1 MEKNKNYRKK
11 GPIVIEFN
19 LSKAVI
25 ILIMIGVLISALTT
39 VKVIKTIQKV
49 KLENN
54 FGNEDVDL
62 IAENINN
69 AVYISVNSTT
79 ISLQENDNTKLNIRI
94 IYNGEEVLYK
104 DTTTEWVTQSED
116 GGTVEIAP
124 DGENLYIT
132 GKSVGT
138 VTLYAKV
145 TYNGEIIESNSVTIT
160 IKKELDPYY
169 QKVTIFK
176 YDAKAI
182 FDASDY
188 QQGTIFGGGT
198 PKDGQGIYFSE
209 NQKIPNYSETI
220 ELSDYNK
227 YNRNSPYDAYTGLVE
242 QELDEDGNIQ
252 FVKPEITSKP
262 IIGGSTTKVYDRD
275 PTRIFD
281 ENSTTAKQIYTNVGI
296 PFKSLGNGKYEFK
309 SSEMEVNFENGE
321 PKSNV
326 NLVMQSQKHSYS
338 GADGYKYQGFF
349 PFNYNDGER
358 AIYHFGMHA
367 EIPFYMTGDG
377 KANIGKNE
385 DIIFEFSGDDDIWI
399 FMDGQLVIDL
409 GGIHNE
415 ISADINFATG
425 EINVYKGK
433 KGESGVTIKSTEYL
447 TDKVGKDWNSDIDKQ
462 HKLDIFY
469 LERGAGSSNCTMS
482 FNLPMEVQRSS
493 VIVHHYIDGTDKKLA
508 EDTIIEG
515 NDGDLYKA
523 QPSTEIPPMYEVVEE
538 KFPQNAVGIIEA
550 STTKE
555 VIYYYKLKEE
565 SEIDKQGPLQINS
578 LTKEINYGINYKAA
592 IKDYIGNVKITI
604 VDNLPYEIDEE
615 KSNISNG
622 IYNKDNL
629 TITWTGTYKTTTD
642 TLTWDNPSSA
652 QNEDVEVLENGNI
665 LINKDISLVYLNL
678 PTENE
683 TIVRNTVSG
692 TLESQ
697 EGLTETVEDS
707 FETIIN
713 LTTNIT
719 VEKQWLGDLEENRPT
734 EIQVY
739 LTANGTKVETEQPLT
754 LNKENGWTDTFE
766 DLEIYDENNQE
777 IQYDVEEIEP
787 DGYFLSSK
795 ISNNIEDGIK
805 YTLTNFRYGELTL
818 TKVAQEDNNITLGG
832 TEFKLYKFVGST
844 PNNELIDKDNVTSD
858 WELVETYV
866 TQEDGIIR
874 LENLDKTFEY
884 RLVETKTV
892 EGRMLPKGQYKIEF
906 IYGNYDTTDTTIKN
920 IDGTLVRVTAVGN
933 PLALVITEDNRYL
946 IPNQKIFQMPSSG
959 SFGVNDFYK
968 IGISIIGIGFILILS
983 NKFIFQKIKFTRKK

>member
-1 MEKNKNYRKK
+1 MKRLNTRDKK
-11 GPIVIEFN
+11 GSIVIEFN

-25 ILIMIGVLISALTT
+25 ILIIIGILIFALTT
-39 VKVIKTIQKV
+39 VKVIKTMQKV
-49 KLENN
+49 KLEKN
-54 FGNEDVDL
+54 FANENMGL

-69 AVYISVNSTT
+69 AAYISVNSTT

-138 VTLYAKV
+138 ITLHAKV

-160 IKKELDPYY
+160 IKEELEPYY
-169 QKVTIFK
+169 QKVTFFK

-182 FDASDY
+182 FDASNY
-188 QQGTIFGGGT
+188 QAGTIFNPGT
-198 PKDGQGIYFSE
+198 PSDGQGIYFSE
-209 NQKIPNYSETI
+209 MQKIPNYSGNI
-220 ELSDYNK
+220 ELSSYNK
-227 YNRNSPYDAYTGLVE
+227 YDRSSPNDAYTGLVE
-242 QELDEDGNIQ
+242 QELDANGNIQ
-252 FVKPEITSKP
+252 FLKPEITTKP
-262 IIGGSTTKVYDRD
+262 PFGQSVTKIYDRD
-275 PTRIFD
+275 PTKIFD
-281 ENSTTAKQIYTNVGI
+281 EESLTGKTGVYTNVGI
-296 PFKSLGNGKYEFK
+296 PFKSLGNGMYEFK
-309 SSEMEVNFENGE
+309 SSEMEVNFANGV
-321 PKSNV
+321 PQSDSN
-326 NLVMQSQKHSYS
+326 LIIQEQKNTYN
-338 GADGYKYQGFF
+338 GTGGTFQGFF
-349 PFNYNDGER
+349 PFNYNDGES
-358 AIYHFGMHA
+358 AVYHFGMHA

-832 TEFKLYKFVGST
+832 TEFKLYKFVGNT

>member
-1 MEKNKNYRKK
+1 MKRKRDTK
-11 GPIVIEFN
+11 DPIVIEFN
-19 LSKAVI
+19 LSKTIIFFIVI
-25 ILIMIGVLISALTT
+25 GIIISAITT
-39 VKVIKTIQKV
+39 ANVIKTIQQV
-49 KLENN
+49 KMNN
-54 FGNEDVDL
+54 NLANEDVD
-62 IAENINN
+62 IVTENINN
-69 AVYISVNSTT
+69 VAYISINSEI

-94 IYNGEEVLYK
+94 VYEGEEVLYK
-104 DTTTEWVTQSED
+104 DTTTEWVTESQD
-116 GGTVEIAP
+116 GGSIEIIEEE
-124 DGENLYIT
+124 DYLYIT

-138 VTLYAKV
+138 VTLYAKIN
-145 TYNGEIIESNSVTIT
+145 YNEEIIQSNSVTIE
-160 IKKELDPYY
+160 IKQKLDPYY
-169 QKVTIFK
+169 QKVTFFRYNSPEI
-176 YDAKAI
+176 YNNTTYYTDDRQA
-182 FDASDY
+182 
-188 QQGTIFGGGT
+188 
-198 PKDGQGIYFSE
+198 IYFTDGSAHIDGIT
-209 NQKIPNYSETI
+209 N
-220 ELSDYNK
+220 ELVLNR
-227 YNRNSPYDAYTGLVE
+227 YNRWVRGESKEAYTGLVE
-242 QELDEDGNIQ
+242 EELDENGDIQ
-252 FVKPEITSKP
+252 FVKYIETD
-262 IIGGSTTKVYDRD
+262 STEYDRD
-275 PTRIFD
+275 PTKIFD
-281 ENSTTAKQIYTNVGI
+281 EDSLIGKSGVYTNVGI
-296 PFKSLGNGKYEFK
+296 PFNTYGNGKYEF
-309 SSEMEVNFENGE
+309 SSSTMEVSFPNGV
-321 PKSNV
+321 PQSDV
-326 NLVMQSQKHSYS
+326 NLIDQGVKHTYS
-338 GADGYKYQGFF
+338 GFSGFF
-349 PFNYNDGER
+349 PFNYTSGEN
-358 AIYHFGMHA
+358 AVYHFGMHA
-367 EIPFYMTGDG
+367 QIPFYLTEDG
-377 KANIGKNE
+377 KTNIGKNE
-385 DIIFEFSGDDDIWI
+385 DIVFEFSGDDDIWI
-399 FMDGQLVIDL
+399 FLDGKLIIDL

-415 ISADINFATG
+415 ISADVNFASG
-425 EINVYKGK
+425 EIKIYRGK
-433 KGESGVTIKSTEYL
+433 KGNFGVTVKSTEYL
-447 TDKVGKDWNSDIDKQ
+447 VDKLGESWNDDIEQQ

-469 LERGAGSSNCTMS
+469 LERGAGGSNCTMS
-482 FNLPMEVQRSS
+482 FNLPMEKQKSE
-493 VIVHHYIDGTDKKLA
+493 VIVHHYIDGTTKKLV
-508 EDTIIEG
+508 EDTIIDG
-515 NDGDLYKA
+515 NDGDLYRA
-523 QPSTEIPPMYEVVEE
+523 EPSTEIPPMYELVQE

-550 STTKE
+550 GKVKE
-555 VIYYYKLKEE
+555 VTYYYKLKENSTIE
-565 SEIDKQGPLQINS
+565 KQGPTEINS
-578 LTKEINYGINYKAA
+578 ITNNVDYNISYKSA

-629 TITWTGTYKTTTD
+629 TITWTGTYNTTTD
-642 TLTWDNPSSA
+642 ILTWDNPNST
-652 QNEDVEVLENGNI
+652 QNEDVEILADGNI
-665 LINKDISLVYLNL
+665 LINKEISVLYNNI
-678 PTENE
+678 PTEE
-683 TIVRNTVSG
+683 GTIITNNVSG
-692 TLESQ
+692 TLLSQ
-697 EGLTETVEDS
+697 EGLKEIVNDTVETQTD
-707 FETIIN
+707 FKTD
-713 LTTNIT
+713 IT

-959 SFGVNDFYK
+959 SFGVGEFYK